1 MVSQSSAFAMW
12 PRVKM
17 RLTPLLVPFEGNHN
31 ADVAHGENESDTRTS
46 IEVHPWSD
54 AISRSFRTLTKAVSV
69 LWWALK
75 PDWRVSSILFWCKKE
90 VSCLATI
97 FFKYF

>member
-1 MVSQSSAFAMW
+1 MSKAALRS
-12 PRVKM
+12 R
-17 RLTPLLVPFEGNHN
+17 
-31 ADVAHGENESDTRTS
+31 RTS

-97 FFKYF
+97 FSSIFDKKGRLDMGL